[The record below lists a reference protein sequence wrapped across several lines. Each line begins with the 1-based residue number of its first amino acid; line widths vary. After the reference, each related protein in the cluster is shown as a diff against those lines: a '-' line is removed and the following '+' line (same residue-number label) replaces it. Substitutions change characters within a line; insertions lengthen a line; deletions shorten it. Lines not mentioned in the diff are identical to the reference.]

1 LKPARKSSTEA
12 ASNAAAIAFGGP
24 SGLTLNPATTPLPPE
39 QQGRRRLADP
49 YMIQRNQIVPDPE
62 QPRKDFDETEL
73 QELTESI
80 RNRGI
85 KQPLTVRWS
94 VDDRRYK
101 IIDGG
106 RRFEAAARLGLEEL
120 PCWVQQGDR
129 KEILIDQIVHNWQ
142 RSNLRPWETA
152 DALARLRDD
161 FQLSQ
166 RELCEVTGKPKSE
179 ISKLL
184 ALHDK
189 VTPEVQT
196 LARSD
201 TDSPLTKRHLYNISK
216 LPAEQQLPMAER
228 IHSES
233 LNALGT
239 EQLIDSISPKAKAS
253 AAKTS
258 KKSIGISARQRRF
271 KTKSADV
278 VMTFRHANVTQ
289 DDIHAVLSE
298 LQQALGHAI

>member
-1 LKPARKSSTEA
+1 
-12 ASNAAAIAFGGP
+12 
-24 SGLTLNPATTPLPPE
+24 
-39 QQGRRRLADP
+39 
-49 YMIQRNQIVPDPE
+49 M
-62 QPRKDFDETEL
+62 
-73 QELTESI
+73 
-80 RNRGI
+80 
-85 KQPLTVRWS
+85 
-94 VDDRRYK
+94 
-101 IIDGG
+101 
-106 RRFEAAARLGLEEL
+106 
-120 PCWVQQGDR
+120 
-129 KEILIDQIVHNWQ
+129 
-142 RSNLRPWETA
+142 
-152 DALARLRDD
+152 
-161 FQLSQ
+161 
-166 RELCEVTGKPKSE
+166 
-179 ISKLL
+179 
-184 ALHDK
+184 
-189 VTPEVQT
+189 TPEVQT

-278 VMTFRHANVTQ
+278 VMTFRHAKVTQ

-298 LQQALGHAI
+298 LQRLIDNS

>member
-1 LKPARKSSTEA
+1 
-12 ASNAAAIAFGGP
+12 
-24 SGLTLNPATTPLPPE
+24 
-39 QQGRRRLADP
+39 
-49 YMIQRNQIVPDPE
+49 M
-62 QPRKDFDETEL
+62 
-73 QELTESI
+73 
-80 RNRGI
+80 
-85 KQPLTVRWS
+85 
-94 VDDRRYK
+94 
-101 IIDGG
+101 
-106 RRFEAAARLGLEEL
+106 
-120 PCWVQQGDR
+120 QQGDR

-196 LARSD
+196 LARND
-201 TDSPLTKRHLYNISK
+201 TGSPLTKRHLYNISK

-253 AAKTS
+253 SAKAI
-258 KKSIGISARQRRF
+258 KKSTGISARQRRF

-278 VMTFRHANVTQ
+278 VMTFRHAKVTS
-289 DDIHAVLSE
+289 DDVLAVINE

>member
-1 LKPARKSSTEA
+1 
-12 ASNAAAIAFGGP
+12 
-24 SGLTLNPATTPLPPE
+24 
-39 QQGRRRLADP
+39 
-49 YMIQRNQIVPDPE
+49 MIQRNQIVPDPE
-62 QPRKDFDETEL
+62 QPRKDFDEAEL

-80 RNRGI
+80 RNRAI

-94 VDDRRYK
+94 VQDSRYM

-106 RRFEAAARLGLEEL
+106 RRYEAAVRLGLDEL
-120 PCWVQQGDR
+120 PCWIQQGDR
-129 KEILIDQIVHNWQ
+129 KDILIDQIVHNWQ
-142 RSNLRPWETA
+142 RSSLRPWETA
-152 DALARLRDD
+152 DALARLRDE

-166 RELCEVTGKPKSE
+166 RELSEVTGKPKSE

-201 TDSPLTKRHLYNISK
+201 TDNPLTKRHLYNISK
-216 LPAEQQLPMAER
+216 LPTEQQLPMAQR
-228 IHSES
+228 IQSES

-253 AAKTS
+253 STKAI
-258 KKSIGISARQRRF
+258 KKSTGIAARQRRF
-271 KTKSADV
+271 KTKTADV
-278 VMTFRHANVTQ
+278 LMTFRHASVTQ
-289 DDIHAVLSE
+289 DDILAVLSE
-298 LQQALGHAI
+298 LQHALTNS